1 MDLREMVDEAYGAGL
16 RLVGSGQQARGVP
29 QLAAVPLDRLG
40 VALATVDGEVIGA
53 GDCRE
58 PFSVQSLS
66 KVFSLALALAHEG
79 ESLWKGVRRQ
89 PSSLRYDALVQLD
102 VDHGVPRNPFVN
114 AGALVVVDRL
124 MAAHRTRSAAAVLE
138 LLRAESGNPAIRID
152 PRVAESERGASHRN
166 AAAAL
171 LMASHGRLEHEAAE
185 LLDQY
190 VDQCA
195 IAASCVDVAQAGLF
209 LARGGRRARGRPP
222 LLPARQVRR
231 LNAVVLTCGTYGA
244 AGDVA
249 CEVGAPVK
257 SGIGGGVLAVFP
269 GHGTVCAWSP
279 GLDEAG
285 NSVAGMAV
293 VEEVADATGW
303 SVF

>member
-1 MDLREMVDEAYGAGL
+1 MDLREMVDDAHDAGV
-16 RLVGSGQQARGVP
+16 RLVGTGRQARS
-29 QLAAVPLDRLG
+29 VPLLGEVPLNRLG

-66 KVFSLALALAHEG
+66 KVFSLALALAQDG
-79 ESLWKGVRRQ
+79 ESLWKRVRRQ
-89 PSSLRYDALVQLD
+89 PSSLRYDALTQLD

-124 MAAHRTRSAAAVLE
+124 MAAHRTESAAVVLE
-138 LLRAESGNPAIRID
+138 LLRTESGNPAIRID
-152 PRVAESERGASHRN
+152 PRLAASERGASHRN

-171 LMASHGRLEHEAAE
+171 LMASHGRLEHEVAE
-185 LLDQY
+185 VLDQY
-190 VDQCA
+190 IDQCA
-195 IAASCVDVAQAGLF
+195 IAASCVDLAQAGLF
-209 LARGGRRARGRPP
+209 LARGGRLGSGRLLLSARE
-222 LLPARQVRR
+222 ASR
-231 LNAVVLTCGTYGA
+231 LNAVVLTCGTYEA

-249 CEVGAPVK
+249 CQVGAPVK

-293 VEEVADATGW
+293 VEEVADAAGW